1 MEQKYFVY
9 QYLWRKR
16 GSEYWSAANGLY
28 CGTATGLFEHM
39 TAQPEEICL
48 TAVVEIS
55 ATEYRRALKRGQ
67 LG

>member
-1 MEQKYFVY
+1 MAQKYFVY

-16 GSEYWSAANGLY
+16 GREDWSAANGLY
-28 CGTATGLFEHM
+28 RGTATGLFESM
-39 TAQPEEICL
+39 VAQSEETCL

-55 ATEYRRALKRGQ
+55 AVEYQQALKRGQ